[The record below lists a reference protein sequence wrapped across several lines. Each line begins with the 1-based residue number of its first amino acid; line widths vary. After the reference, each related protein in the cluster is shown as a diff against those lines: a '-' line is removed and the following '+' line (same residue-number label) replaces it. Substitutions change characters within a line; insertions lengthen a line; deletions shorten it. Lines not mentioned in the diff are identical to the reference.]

1 MDPFIG
7 EVRIFAGTFAPVD
20 WADCNGQL
28 LPIQRFGQLFSIIG
42 ATYGGDGRTT
52 FAVPNLNGRV
62 PMHQG
67 AGRGLTPRQAGDK
80 GGDATV
86 ELDVSQMPA
95 HNHVPQALDNQ
106 GTLSDPAG
114 AVWTKTP
121 KEGRNPVDTKGFAPT
136 PGVTMSP
143 VALAPTGSGKAH
155 NNMQPYL
162 PVRFIIALE
171 GMFPNK
177 P

>member
-1 MDPFIG
+1 MDPYVG
-7 EVRIFAGTFAPVD
+7 EVRIFTGTYAPLG
-20 WADCNGQL
+20 WADCNGQIM
-28 LPIQRFGQLFSIIG
+28 PVQQYSILFSVIG
-42 ATYGGDGRTT
+42 AIYGGDGRTT

-67 AGRGLTPRQAGDK
+67 TGPGLTQRQLGEQ
-80 GGDATV
+80 GGDVSVTLL
-86 ELDVSQMPA
+86 ESQMPA
-95 HNHVPQALDNQ
+95 HSHTPQALNNQ
-106 GTLSDPAG
+106 GTLTDPTG

-121 KEGRNPVDTKGFAPT
+121 KNTRPVSDSNGFAPT
-136 PGVTMSP
+136 PDVAMSP
-143 VALAPTGSGKAH
+143 MALGMAGASEPH

-171 GMFPNK
+171 GVYPPK